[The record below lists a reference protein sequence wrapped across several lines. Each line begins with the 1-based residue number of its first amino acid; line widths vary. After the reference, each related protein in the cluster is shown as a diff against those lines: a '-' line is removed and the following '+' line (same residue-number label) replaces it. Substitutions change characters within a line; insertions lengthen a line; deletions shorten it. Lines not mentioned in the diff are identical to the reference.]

1 MKNITLTIGFLLLT
15 HFTFSQVTLPYSTGF
30 DNTSEQNG
38 WVEFKKEATTFSH
51 WNFSSSNSNSSP
63 NCISHEYSPSSGIT
77 LTDNWFVSPAFEIES
92 GGNLDEISYMFSG
105 FSVPG
110 TDDTIAI
117 YLLQGSQDPD
127 IATQVLLFDFRNSEY
142 VADNT
147 YRTKENIDLPAFS
160 GLSYLAIRYKNSD
173 CSSNWLTVHF
183 DDITISEGTVG
194 LDDFWLNEINIY
206 PNPTSNEIHIDNTLN
221 LINSFKIIDN
231 LGKTHFNSQK
241 SITENIKLDIS
252 KLNNGVYFIVFN
264 TKNGFISKKIIIQK

>member
-51 WNFSSSNSNSSP
+51 WNFLSSNSNSSP
-63 NCISHEYSPSSGIT
+63 NCISHDYSPSSGIT

-231 LGKTHFNSQK
+231 LGKTYFNRQK
-241 SITENIKLDIS
+241 SIIGNIKLDIS

-264 TKNGFISKKIIIQK
+264 TKNGFLSKKIIIQK